1 MKNPKLK
8 SLVHELRQRSVFR
21 AGATYLLGAWML
33 LQIADVTFD
42 RLPIPAG
49 AMTALIV
56 IVIIGFPFTLIL
68 AWGYEI
74 TLEGVVRHEETDG
87 GAPRLALAK
96 FLTLLLIVTSA
107 SASLFY
113 YLQQEHWVPAQRSIA
128 VLPFVNATD
137 EQDTE
142 YFSDGLTEEIQ
153 SLIVRLNEFRVVAIS
168 STYQLKDTVLDV
180 ASVAQRL
187 DADVVL
193 QGSVRRYENKISV
206 TARLYDGKDGSQIW
220 SENYDRDLS
229 GVFSIEEDIARQVA
243 RSLHVVLPTEAK
255 QRLKRLG
262 TRNIE
267 AYDLYLRGLDSL
279 RKPPDETTLS
289 SALEYLRQATA
300 LDPEFVSAHAAI
312 CETHLARYNLSH
324 TPTSFGDA
332 EQSCQRTLEYE
343 SDFSDVHLA
352 LGRLYR
358 TSGKY
363 EVALHEYETALSANP
378 NLTDAYIGLAKT
390 QAELGRSAEAEKNL
404 RRAIEIDVSYWAS
417 FSAMGAFLFSNSR
430 FLEAAEF
437 YQMYAS
443 RADDDSVALN
453 NLGAAYYLAG
463 DYAQA
468 AKSWD
473 KSLEIRPTHDAYS
486 NTGSMYFYL
495 GDFEKAAARY
505 SKAVDLMPHDHRLWG
520 NLGDSYFYTEVLR
533 DAARAAYGRA
543 IDISERELAI
553 NSLDTDTMS
562 DLAYYYS
569 RVGEIDKS
577 KALNEE
583 ALAAAPDNMYVH
595 YYSALIHAY
604 LGENAAALLALE
616 RAVELEYQT
625 DLLLIDPGLRGLVDE
640 KRFQTL
646 VSRNIQ

>member
-1 MKNPKLK
+1 MKNRNFK
-8 SLVHELRQRSVFR
+8 SVIHELRQRSVFR
-21 AGATYLLGAWML
+21 AGVTYMVGAWML

-42 RLPIPAG
+42 RLPIPAS
-49 AMTALIV
+49 AMTVLIV
-56 IVIIGFPFTLIL
+56 ILIFGLPITLIL

-74 TLEGVVRHEETDG
+74 TLEGVVRHEDTHG

-96 FLTLLLIVTSA
+96 FVGLLAVVTLA
-107 SASLFY
+107 SGSLFY

-137 EQDTE
+137 EKDTE
-142 YFSDGLTEEIQ
+142 YLSDGLTEEIQ

-180 ASVAQRL
+180 ASIAERL

-193 QGSVRRYENKISV
+193 QGSVRRYENQISV
-206 TARLYDGKDGSQIW
+206 TARLYDGKDGHEIW

-229 GVFSIEEDIARQVA
+229 GIFSIKEDIARQVA
-243 RSLHVVLPTEAK
+243 RSLHVVLPVEAK
-255 QRLKRLG
+255 QRLRRLG

-267 AYDLYLRGLDSL
+267 AYDLYLRGLDYL
-279 RKPPDETTLS
+279 RKPVDETTLS
-289 SALEYLRQATA
+289 AALQSLRQSTA
-300 LDPEFVSAHAAI
+300 LDPEFVNAHAAI
-312 CETHLARYNLSH
+312 CETHLASYNLSRS
-324 TPTSFGDA
+324 PASFGDA
-332 EQSCQRTLEYE
+332 EEACQRTLEYE

-352 LGRLYR
+352 LGALYR

-363 EVALHEYETALSANP
+363 EVALHEYEAALDTNP
-378 NLTDAYIGLAKT
+378 NLADAHIGLAKA
-390 QAELGRSAEAEKNL
+390 QEELGRSAEAEQNL

-417 FSAMGAFLFSNSR
+417 FSAMGAYLFRNSR

-443 RADDDSVALN
+443 RADDDASALN

-463 DYAQA
+463 DYAHA
-468 AKSWD
+468 ARAWD

-495 GDFEKAAARY
+495 GEFEKAAARY

-520 NLGDSYFYTEVLR
+520 NLGDSYFYTDVLR
-533 DAARAAYGRA
+533 EAARVAYLRA
-543 IDISERELAI
+543 IDISEQELAI
-553 NSLDTDTMS
+553 NPNDTGTMS

-569 RVGEIDKS
+569 RVGQIDKS
-577 KALNEE
+577 RALNEK
-583 ALAAAPDNMYVH
+583 ALAAAPGSMYVH
-595 YYSALIHAY
+595 YYSALIHAH
-604 LGENAAALLALE
+604 LGENDEALLALE
-616 RAVELEYQT
+616 RAVDLEYQT

-640 KRFQTL
+640 EKFKTL
-646 VSRNIQ
+646 VSTNRQ

>member
-1 MKNPKLK
+1 MKNRTFK
-8 SLVHELRQRSVFR
+8 SVIHELRQRSVFR
-21 AGATYLLGAWML
+21 AGVTYMIGAWML

-42 RLPIPAG
+42 RLPIPPG

-56 IVIIGFPFTLIL
+56 LVIFGFPITLIL

-74 TLEGVVRHEETDG
+74 TLEGVVRHEDTDG
-87 GAPRLALAK
+87 GAPRLALAR
-96 FLTLLLIVTSA
+96 FLMLLIIVTAA
-107 SASLFY
+107 SGSLFY
-113 YLQQEHWVPAQRSIA
+113 YLQQEHWEPTRRSIA

-137 EQDTE
+137 EKDTE
-142 YFSDGLTEEIQ
+142 YFSDGLTEEVQ

-168 STYQLKDTVLDV
+168 STYRLKDTVLDV
-180 ASVAQRL
+180 ASVAKRL

-220 SENYDRDLS
+220 SENYDRDLTE
-229 GVFSIEEDIARQVA
+229 VFSIEEDIARQVA

-289 SALEYLRQATA
+289 SALQYLRQATA
-300 LDPEFVSAHAAI
+300 LDPDFASAHAAI
-312 CETHLARYNLSH
+312 CETHLARYHLSH
-324 TPTSFGDA
+324 TPASFGDA
-332 EQSCQRTLEYE
+332 EQACQRTLEFE
-343 SDFSDVHLA
+343 SDFTDVHLA

-358 TSGKY
+358 TSGKH
-363 EVALHEYETALSANP
+363 EVALQEYETALSINP
-378 NLTDAYIGLAKT
+378 NLADAYIGLAKS
-390 QAELGRSAEAEKNL
+390 QAELGRGVEAEQNL

-417 FSAMGAFLFSNSR
+417 FSAMGAYLFSNSR

-443 RADDDSVALN
+443 RADDDASAMN

-463 DYAQA
+463 DYAHA
-468 AKSWD
+468 AKAWD
-473 KSLEIRPTHDAYS
+473 KSLEIRPTRDAYS

-520 NLGDSYFYTEVLR
+520 NLGDSYFYTDVLK
-533 DAARAAYGRA
+533 DAARVAYGRA
-543 IDISERELAI
+543 IEISEQALAI
-553 NSLDTDTMS
+553 NPNDTGTMS

-569 RVGEIDKS
+569 RVGQIDKS
-577 KALNEE
+577 RALNEE
-583 ALAAAPDNMYVH
+583 ALAAAPGSMYVH
-595 YYSALIHAY
+595 YYSALIHAH
-604 LGENAAALLALE
+604 LGEKAEALLALE

-625 DLLLIDPGLRGLVDE
+625 DLLSIDPGLRSLVDE
-640 KRFQTL
+640 DRFRTL
-646 VSRNIQ
+646 VSKDIQ